1 MFVGPFSLDD
11 VEAVCAD
18 NELSGADIVDLLLR
32 LVDKSLVVS
41 APVAGREAQFTQLQT
56 LWQYGR
62 ERLDQSGEANTMHAS
77 HGAYY
82 RKTAEGAHDG
92 LRGAAGPKW
101 RERLT
106 AELGNLRAALDWFIA
121 AGDVDG
127 ALSLASGMAWLWFI
141 NSDYLEGARWLGD
154 ALNAKGSSRPELV
167 ATAQVWHGF
176 FVCLSSTPAAGIA
189 ECEAAVTAFTSIDDP
204 VRQGEAQVLCAWVLM
219 LANEFGRSLE
229 VLGEAR
235 DLLDR
240 AGHSWLLA
248 LHDLIVGWNHMQLGQ
263 IEEAEQAARSG
274 IERFDAEGEIWLS
287 VDASNI
293 LAGVAEAQGDL
304 DGAAATYES
313 VLERSRTAGQRWCVM
328 FSLLH
333 LAAVR
338 ARQGDEVTADSLYDE
353 TIANSFSPSN
363 LAYAMIGQAA
373 VARRRGDLARARALL
388 DAAGDHY
395 RSVDGLVGLTAVLA
409 GLAWWALANDQAD
422 SAKAFATDAAEAA
435 SASGDLTMHLLADA
449 ATAAAAAIADPTRQ
463 NIDAF
468 VRLARQRTEALAYP
482 RLTDEPDV
490 AALAARLALTTR
502 SAVTPSLSRALRLA
516 PPVRVAGG
524 SSAASRGCRRAA
536 LGCPRRERPQLQW
549 DRTPRLSSA
558 RAAGRRRG
566 EHWRRLRLLP
576 PPCGDAPMREA
587 TA

>member
-1 MFVGPFSLDD
+1 LRAVVDWSYASLFSDEQRLFSRIAVFVGPFSLDD

-18 NELSGADIVDLLLR
+18 NELSRDDIVDLLLR

-41 APVAGREAQFTQLQT
+41 TPVAGREAQFTQLQT

-62 ERLDQSGEANTMHAS
+62 ERLDQSGEANTMRAS

-82 RKTAEGAHDG
+82 RQIAEEAYDR
-92 LRGAAGPKW
+92 LRGVAGPKW

-106 AELGNLRAALDWFIA
+106 AELGNSRAALDWFIA
-121 AGDVDG
+121 AGDADG

-154 ALNAKGSSRPELV
+154 ALDAKGPSRPELV

-176 FVCLSSTPAAGIA
+176 FVCLASTPAAGIA
-189 ECEAAVTAFTSIDDP
+189 ECEAAVTGFTSIDDP
-204 VRQGEAQVLCAWVLM
+204 VRRGEAQVLCAWVLM
-219 LANEFGRSLE
+219 LANEFSRSLE
-229 VLGEAR
+229 VLGEAH
-235 DLLDR
+235 DLLER

-248 LHDLIVGWNHMQLGQ
+248 LHDLIVGWNHMQLGR

-333 LAAVR
+333 LAALR
-338 ARQGDEVTADSLYDE
+338 ARQGDDVTADSLYDE

-373 VARRRGDLARARALL
+373 VARRRGDLARSRALL

-422 SAKAFATDAAEAA
+422 SAKALAADAAEAA

-449 ATAAAAAIADPTRQ
+449 AMAAAAAIADPTRQ

-468 VRLARQRTEALAYP
+468 VALARQRTEALAYP

-502 SAVTPSLSRALRLA
+502 
-516 PPVRVAGG
+516 
-524 SSAASRGCRRAA
+524 
-536 LGCPRRERPQLQW
+536 
-549 DRTPRLSSA
+549 
-558 RAAGRRRG
+558 
-566 EHWRRLRLLP
+566 
-576 PPCGDAPMREA
+576 
-587 TA
+587 